1 MRVVASYTYNATG
14 TVNALTQPATT
25 GGVAVSTAFGYDS
38 LDRSTSVDYSDST
51 ADVLLIEYNK
61 HSLPVRIT
69 DGATG
74 MVCRYHDR
82 FGNLKHSR
90 QGAGPGVNTCTG
102 PMISYAPDVLGNTT
116 QITYPSGDVVSR
128 SFDPVGRLGSV
139 MGFTG
144 GVNTFDYDLNGTLDS
159 AVLANGVAVD
169 YQSDRNG
176 RVTSVGYSKS
186 GATLGTFGVGRDV
199 AGRVTSDASTL
210 EAARTFGYDPQ
221 GRLESVSGAAAAFR
235 FDAAGNVDR
244 MSDNK
249 TFTYTSANRLDKK
262 SALGV
267 EVQSYAFDGRGNRL
281 SKTTTSGG
289 AVEAYTYDAANRL
302 KGVTG
307 QSEYTYDGTGLRS
320 KSVIWTAPI
329 EFVWD
334 RASYGLPELAQAT
347 AGTTATMYAYG
358 PGGIP
363 LEQKVNDG
371 TTTSVHWFGHDQLG
385 STRLLTDT
393 AGAVAATYTYAPYGQ
408 VAVKTG
414 AASTRFQF
422 AGEYTDPI
430 AGFQYLRART
440 YDPATGQFL
449 TRDPANSIT
458 RSAYGYVVNDP
469 LRRTDPTGL
478 GVECILN
485 PGSCDLPIPDG
496 LEAALGASQQPIADG
511 AAGVLDTTSGGN
523 ADWITQRIGIDGNVR
538 WNSPAMQTGRIV
550 GYGASFLNPTGF
562 LASTSVGG
570 MGNGFDTSA
579 DCIQGRGGS
588 NCGIDVTLA
597 WASVFLPFGPGRLA
611 ARFGKG
617 AQQGAEL
624 GTGFL
629 VSVAGN
635 TSDSFRLAG
644 YYC

>member
-1 MRVVASYTYNATG
+1 
-14 TVNALTQPATT
+14 
-25 GGVAVSTAFGYDS
+25 
-38 LDRSTSVDYSDST
+38 
-51 ADVLLIEYNK
+51 
-61 HSLPVRIT
+61 
-69 DGATG
+69 
-74 MVCRYHDR
+74 
-82 FGNLKHSR
+82 
-90 QGAGPGVNTCTG
+90 
-102 PMISYAPDVLGNTT
+102 MISYAPDVLGNTT

-159 AVLANGVAVD
+159 AVLGNGVAVD

-307 QSEYTYDGTGLRS
+307 QSGYTYDGTGLRS

-449 TRDPANSIT
+449 TRDPMSAMT
-458 RSAYGYVVNDP
+458 REAYGYVEQDPVNRLDP
-469 LRRTDPTGL
+469 SGLTGCETERWSTCSYPMTLPDPASITYTPRPAPPRGPGNGAPLNGGVPAEQNLFVNGDLSTAQTAVYVGFNLCLFGGCVSVGL
-478 GVECILN
+478 VGAN
-485 PGSCDLPIPDG
+485 PYITRSFGTPGGSVS
-496 LEAALGASQQPIADG
+496 LGIADVCSFEGPG
-511 AAGVLDTTSGGN
+511 AAVSGTYFVGGEVSTSSGG
-523 ADWITQRIGIDGNVR
+523 INVG
-538 WNSPAMQTGRIV
+538 SPGV
-550 GYGASFLNPTGF
+550 S
-562 LASTSVGG
+562 GG
-570 MGNGFDTSA
+570 T
-579 DCIQGRGGS
+579 
-588 NCGIDVTLA
+588 THT
-597 WASVFLPFGPGRLA
+597 WVFLDDEV
-611 ARFGKG
+611 
-617 AQQGAEL
+617 QC
-624 GTGFL
+624 
-629 VSVAGN
+629 V
-635 TSDSFRLAG
+635 
-644 YYC
+644 C